1 MAKVARREEGSS
13 VQLRYTMAQDAPS
26 YTALLTLET
35 DEAYILKHFSFTLE
49 TGVEQYAAS
58 HNPQPVILL
67 EGRGEISSDV
77 FSVGDTM
84 YEPSALLSL
93 HTREGDIERTMTL
106 THVSLSSQY
115 PGEITLHARVFTPH

>member
-1 MAKVARREEGSS
+1 MK
-13 VQLRYTMAQDAPS
+13 YTMAQDAPC

-67 EGRGEISSDV
+67 EGRGAISPDV
-77 FSVGDTM
+77 FAVGDSM
-84 YEPSALLSL
+84 YESSALLAL

-106 THVSLSSQY
+106 THVSLRSQH
-115 PGEITLHARVFTPH
+115 PGEITLHA